1 MRFARFAPSL
11 LAGLLLAAGC
21 SSGGHKT
28 LMINN
33 QQSLVMDLSVMTA
46 GINAQPPSI
55 GDVQGQKRAAAVIHN
70 DQSHPVTL
78 HYRFYWYDRQGLDIL
93 PYASVQTLVIPPG
106 ATVTVDATSGN
117 LEARQVRL
125 YLYI

>member
-1 MRFARFAPSL
+1 MRFARFAPSFL
-11 LAGLLLAAGC
+11 VCLLLVAGC
-21 SSGGHKT
+21 GSDSHKT

-33 QQSLVMDLSVMTA
+33 QQTLVMDPSVLTA
-46 GINAQPPSI
+46 GITAQPPSI
-55 GDVQGQKRAAAVIHN
+55 DDQRGQKQAAAVIRN
-70 DQSHPVTL
+70 GQSHPVTL

-93 PYASVQTLVIPPG
+93 PYPSVQTMVVPPG
-106 ATVTVDATSGN
+106 ATVTVTATSGN